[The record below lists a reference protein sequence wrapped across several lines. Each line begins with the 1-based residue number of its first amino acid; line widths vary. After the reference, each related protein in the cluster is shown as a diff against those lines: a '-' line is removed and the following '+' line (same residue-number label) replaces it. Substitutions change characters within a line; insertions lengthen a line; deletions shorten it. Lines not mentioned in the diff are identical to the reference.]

1 MATVAMSG
9 LPTKNTLRALAE
21 RVRQL
26 IEQLP
31 DDSPPPGKPS
41 PAPREV
47 KAGTDRKAA

>member
-9 LPTKNTLRALAE
+9 LPTKHALLAILN
-21 RVRQL
+21 RIGQL

-31 DDSPPPGKPS
+31 DDTPPPGKPS

-47 KAGTDRKAA
+47 RAASERKAA